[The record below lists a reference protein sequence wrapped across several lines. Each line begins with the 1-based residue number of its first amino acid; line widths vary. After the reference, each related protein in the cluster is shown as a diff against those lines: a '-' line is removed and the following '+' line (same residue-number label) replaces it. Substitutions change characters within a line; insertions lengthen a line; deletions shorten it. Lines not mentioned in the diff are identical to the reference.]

1 MSVET
6 RRKEREP
13 KTETEKALMAQKTKE
28 GLQGLAI
35 GPVTGLLGLPSDIID
50 LADMANDAI
59 AKYGEDTTIAQFSK
73 LIKPQLDAVQ
83 EKYGRDAFDKGFTEL
98 TGIKSDP
105 TKPAQFLGELVSL
118 GSIAKTGVK
127 GAKLVGETIS
137 DTYKG
142 AKKLFEDSTLPPPDN
157 LAAQTVGATKPVD
170 QLEQTK
176 KLLDKIGQKNLI
188 VDYAMRYGNPSIKS
202 KIYKLQEIG
211 CERLIV
217 LPLYPQYAAAT
228 TATVCDEVYR
238 VLMDMRWQ
246 PSLQIIP
253 HYESEPLYIKA
264 LSNSL
269 NLKISELSWK
279 PDLILASYHGIPQ
292 KYFDKGDP
300 YHCYCHKTTRLLSE
314 EFKAVEIKTTFQ
326 SRFGPEAWL
335 KPYTDK
341 TLEDLPNEG
350 KKNLLVICPGFSS
363 DCVETL
369 EEISIQ
375 GKESFLKSG
384 GKNFDVVPCLND
396 NDDHIILLEK
406 LTKKFL

>member
-1 MSVET
+1 MSNDH
-6 RRKEREP
+6 P
-13 KTETEKALMAQKTKE
+13 KINF
-28 GLQGLAI
+28 G
-35 GPVTGLLGLPSDIID
+35 
-50 LADMANDAI
+50 
-59 AKYGEDTTIAQFSK
+59 
-73 LIKPQLDAVQ
+73 
-83 EKYGRDAFDKGFTEL
+83 
-98 TGIKSDP
+98 
-105 TKPAQFLGELVSL
+105 
-118 GSIAKTGVK
+118 KTGVLLINL
-127 GAKLVGETIS
+127 GTP
-137 DTYKG
+137 
-142 AKKLFEDSTLPPPDN
+142 DSTKWLDIRKYLKEFLSDKRVIEVNPLLWQIILN
-157 LAAQTVGATKPVD
+157 LFILNLRPSKTAKAYKEIWMKKEDMSPLRYFTIM
-170 QLEQTK
+170 QTK
-176 KLLDKIGQKNLI
+176 KLLDRIGSKDII

-202 KIYKLQEIG
+202 KILKLHEAG
-211 CERLIV
+211 CEKLIV

-238 VLMDMRWQ
+238 VLMNIRWQ

-269 NLKISELSWK
+269 SAKISKLKWQ

-300 YHCYCHKTTRLLSE
+300 YHCYCHKTSRLLSE
-314 EFKAVEIKTTFQ
+314 AFKTVEIRTTFQ

-335 KPYTDK
+335 KPYTDL
-341 TLEDLPNEG
+341 TLENLPKEG
-350 KKNLLVICPGFSS
+350 KKNIVVICPGFSS

-375 GKESFLKSG
+375 GKEGFLKSG

-396 NDDHIILLEK
+396 SEDHIDLFEQ